1 VKKATEAATLPD
13 NSAELVGKMSDAEVG
28 KLLRPLFQLIAETCD
43 EIGSGHNTWLSI
55 GSTKEKT
62 TFVISSR
69 QLMGTVDVYAKDVI
83 TLLSLVP
90 ELL

>member
-1 VKKATEAATLPD
+1 VKKAQEAARLPD
-13 NSAELVGKMSDAEVG
+13 SSIELLAGMTDKQVAELM
-28 KLLRPLFQLIAETCD
+28 RPLLQLVMETCD
-43 EIGSGHNTWLSI
+43 EIASGHNTWVSI

-62 TFVISSR
+62 SFVISSR